1 MSQGTAVERSNF
13 RSFRT
18 PTRPHIMGQKLRE
31 TRTDSND
38 LLPGVLI
45 LLPPRLVSLAMLI
58 IHCTCTTRCL
68 RRTIRTTSPLFLL
81 PSLINLSCPVSS
93 DLPALLLSRLAIW
106 GALLPRMRETV
117 HQIQSPNFKPSSNIP
132 MSWMSNVTLSDS
144 LHRVEWLPY
153 KEVFNNQVNPD
164 IIVKILLVNLARSY
178 GEHMYNQPCVSSVI
192 WLT

>member
-1 MSQGTAVERSNF
+1 MLFSPNISFFNCASSMSRETVVEHSNF
-13 RSFRT
+13 RSLRT
-18 PTRPHIMGQKLRE
+18 PTRPHIMGHLRE

-58 IHCTCTTRCL
+58 VHCTCTTRCL
-68 RRTIRTTSPLFLL
+68 RRIIRTTSPSGFFLL

-93 DLPALLLSRLAIW
+93 YLPALLLYRLAIW

-132 MSWMSNVTLSDS
+132 MS
-144 LHRVEWLPY
+144 
-153 KEVFNNQVNPD
+153 
-164 IIVKILLVNLARSY
+164 
-178 GEHMYNQPCVSSVI
+178 
-192 WLT
+192 

>member
-1 MSQGTAVERSNF
+1 MLFSPNISFFNCASSMSRGTVVERSNF

-18 PTRPHIMGQKLRE
+18 PTRPHIMGQLRE

-45 LLPPRLVSLAMLI
+45 LLPPRLVSSAMLI

-81 PSLINLSCPVSS
+81 PSLINLSCPISS
-93 DLPALLLSRLAIW
+93 YLLAALLLSRLAIW

-132 MSWMSNVTLSDS
+132 MS
-144 LHRVEWLPY
+144 
-153 KEVFNNQVNPD
+153 
-164 IIVKILLVNLARSY
+164 
-178 GEHMYNQPCVSSVI
+178 
-192 WLT
+192 

>member
-1 MSQGTAVERSNF
+1 MSRETVVEHSNF
-13 RSFRT
+13 RSLRT
-18 PTRPHIMGQKLRE
+18 PTRPHIMGHLRE

-58 IHCTCTTRCL
+58 VHCTCTTRCL
-68 RRTIRTTSPLFLL
+68 RRIIRTTSPSGFFLL

-93 DLPALLLSRLAIW
+93 YLPALLLYRLAIW

-144 LHRVEWLPY
+144 LHHVEWYRL
-153 KEVFNNQVNPD
+153 FNPHG
-164 IIVKILLVNLARSY
+164 S
-178 GEHMYNQPCVSSVI
+178 G
-192 WLT
+192 TF